1 MLLACACSEPIE
13 IVTEQA
19 PPGSDA
25 LALRFQPLPALASPT
40 HVGWFVRAP
49 MLLMLGEDGSLIVIV
64 ASYTFAEAAGPNQ
77 LWLSFP
83 GQVEAWHQIPNPIV
97 VAFPTAVDVS
107 VSDWLS
113 QFVTGQSSAL
123 VYGSPEPF
131 VLVAQLAIQPS
142 NAENWPEDDNPVI
155 VVPEGA

>member
-1 MLLACACSEPIE
+1 
-13 IVTEQA
+13 
-19 PPGSDA
+19 
-25 LALRFQPLPALASPT
+25 
-40 HVGWFVRAP
+40 